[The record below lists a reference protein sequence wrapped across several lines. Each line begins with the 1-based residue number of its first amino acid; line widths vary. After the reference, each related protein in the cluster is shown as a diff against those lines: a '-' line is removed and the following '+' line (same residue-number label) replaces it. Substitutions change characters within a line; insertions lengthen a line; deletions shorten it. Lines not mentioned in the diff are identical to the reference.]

1 VYVLFAALR
10 NECIHSCVDVDILLM
25 LSLHFMHA
33 EYPVI
38 CPSSTGF
45 FGKAGQFAL
54 AHAPVQ
60 RSEHG
65 HKSCSAMT

>member
-1 VYVLFAALR
+1 
-10 NECIHSCVDVDILLM
+10 M